1 MNVFKK
7 LKMFNN
13 LLNNHSNKLR
23 HVEDV
28 YSLELLNKM
37 TEAVNYIPFTSMS
50 LRPYALAF
58 LLNEMLINKRISV
71 FEFGAGISTIM
82 MARLAKKNK
91 LTVKII
97 SIEENQDWVN
107 VVKNILVD
115 EGIDGYV
122 EIIYAP
128 VVRRN
133 FKGIENHWY
142 DDERLKEILKNSD
155 PFDLVMI
162 DGPTAFNKKLALSRY
177 YAMPFL
183 FENLAKEHVIF
194 LDDVNRDGE
203 KKAMTL
209 WDKDYGKKFTVYAG
223 TLGVCYVG
231 NHYESNPVK
240 FIDVDCF
247 N

>member
-1 MNVFKK
+1 MKK
-7 LKMFNN
+7 ISFPFI
-13 LLNNHSNKLR
+13 LLFVTFLGFSQTKTIDQK
-23 HVEDV
+23 VT
-28 YSLELLNKM
+28 ELLNKM
-37 TEAVNYIPFTSMS
+37 TGSENYIPFTSMS

-58 LLNEMLINKRISV
+58 LLNEMLINQRKSV
-71 FEFGAGISTIM
+71 IEFGAGISTIM

-91 LTVKII
+91 LPAKII
-97 SIEENQDWVN
+97 SVEENQDWVN

-142 DDERLKEILKNSD
+142 EDKKLKEILKNSA

-162 DGPTAFNKKLALSRY
+162 DGPTAFNEKLALSRY

-183 FENLAKEHVIF
+183 FESLANEHVIF
-194 LDDVNRDGE
+194 LDDVNRNGE
-203 KKAMTL
+203 KMAMTH
-209 WDKDYGKKFTVYAG
+209 WGKDYGKKFSVYAG

-231 NHYESNPVK
+231 NHYESNPIK
-240 FIDVDCF
+240 FIDVDYF

>member
-37 TEAVNYIPFTSMS
+37 TESENYIPFTSMS
-50 LRPYALAF
+50 LRPFALAF
-58 LLNEMLINKRISV
+58 LLNEILINNRKSII
-71 FEFGAGISTIM
+71 EFGAGVSTIM

-91 LTVKII
+91 LPVKII
-97 SIEENQDWVN
+97 SVEENQDWVN

-115 EGIDGYV
+115 EGIDAFV

-142 DDERLKEILKNSD
+142 EDEKLKLKLKNNAA
-155 PFDLVMI
+155 FDLVMI
-162 DGPTAFNKKLALSRY
+162 DGPTAFNEKLALSRY

-194 LDDVNRDGE
+194 LDDVSRNGE

-209 WDKDYGKKFTVYAG
+209 WGKDYGKKFNVYAG

-231 NHYESNPVK
+231 HHYESNPVK
-240 FIDVDCF
+240 FIDVEYF